1 MRISRLLRGAN
12 FPAANYSLAETRNAL
27 KSRLLICVKCPRCLP
42 ALLLVPSFSPCILLS
57 LSPSAYFSP
66 CDSRTRPS
74 CALHH
79 AYSCTLKLNSL
90 APVRSHNIPTFPYAV
105 LDTRTPLRAHR
116 TPRRF
121 HSHRSLP
128 NSLLILSLC
137 LLSRLRFDRF
147 HKSLYFSSHSLI
159 YTDRW

>member
-42 ALLLVPSFSPCILLS
+42 ALLLVPSFSLCILLS

-105 LDTRTPLRAHR
+105 LDTHTVTRTPHI
-116 TPRRF
+116 RF
-121 HSHRSLP
+121 
-128 NSLLILSLC
+128 
-137 LLSRLRFDRF
+137 SRLVRTN
-147 HKSLYFSSHSLI
+147 LFSIPIGIAIDSSSCRLPLST
-159 YTDRW
+159 YTLTIRSNCIP